1 MCDYT
6 PVEVLREAICD
17 ILARRVDS
25 VSPERALIGQPVDV
39 IINGSGFGNG
49 TPTVSAG
56 SGITVSNIQLI
67 NGGEVRARFTIATNA
82 PPGNH
87 AVSVTT
93 SLGLTT
99 SVSGNFFVQIPSEFI
114 PLNLATA
121 NLDCPPDYGGFGAQ
135 VTYRVADQAGQPI
148 NFSGLTPQE
157 HMTVNGNPAFSGFL
171 AFATP
176 PTTDANGRF
185 LDTPIG
191 TCAGPP
197 PPSFNLCVDVV
208 QTFKIV
214 VGSITFSIPTV
225 TTRRD
230 CMQGMRVVVTTG
242 TVNRTSIL
250 GTVN

>member
-1 MCDYT
+1 M
-6 PVEVLREAICD
+6 LRDAICE
-17 ILARRVDS
+17 IFARRVDS

-39 IINGSGFGNG
+39 VIKGSGFGTF

-67 NGGEVRARFTIATNA
+67 NGGEVRARFTIASNA
-82 PPGNH
+82 PAGNH

-93 SLGLTT
+93 SFGQTT
-99 SVSGNFFVQIPSEFI
+99 TIPGNFFVQIPSEFI

-121 NLDCPPDYGGFGAQ
+121 NLGCPPNFGGFGAQ
-135 VTYRVADQAGQPI
+135 VTYQVADQAGQPI
-148 NFSGLTPQE
+148 NFGGLTPQE
-157 HMTVNGNPAFSGFL
+157 HFTRNGQPAFSGFK
-171 AFATP
+171 AFADP

-191 TCAGPP
+191 TCAGSP

-208 QTFKIV
+208 QTFNIV

-230 CMQGMRVVVTTG
+230 CMQGIRVVVTTG
-242 TVNRTSIL
+242 TVNRTSTL